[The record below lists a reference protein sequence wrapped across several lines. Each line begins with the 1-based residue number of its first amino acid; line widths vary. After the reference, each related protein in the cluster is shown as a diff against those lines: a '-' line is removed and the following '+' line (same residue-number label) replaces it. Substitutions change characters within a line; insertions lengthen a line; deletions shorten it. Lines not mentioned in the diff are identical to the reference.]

1 MLCCPK
7 CRQPLQ
13 QKERTFSCPAGHSFD
28 IAASGYCNLL
38 LSSRS
43 GDKVGDDKQMVLARR
58 AFLDQGYYQPLA
70 DAVCSQIGELAQKK
84 LVCVIDA
91 GCGEGYYTRQIAQTL
106 QACGQLQ
113 QIVGMDI
120 SKSATQYA
128 AKRDKR
134 TQYITASTYQMPVK
148 DRSAD
153 LVVSLFA
160 PTPAQEFARVLRPDG
175 AVLCVVPGQMHLWEL
190 KCAVYDT
197 PYRNREEKHRLEG
210 FVLTD
215 RKHVEYTVTMKR
227 PEDIRT
233 LFAMTPYSHR
243 TSSEGKRRLYALQS
257 LTVTLS
263 FVLLTFRP
271 EQGIVSAEE
280 HGKGEHG

>member
-1 MLCCPK
+1 MVSMLCCPN
-7 CRQPLQ
+7 CGQPL
-13 QKERTFSCPAGHSFD
+13 KKTDRTFCCPKRHSFD

-43 GDKVGDDKQMVLARR
+43 GDRVGDEKQMVMARR
-58 AFLDQGYYQPLA
+58 RFLDRGYYQPLA
-70 DAVCSQIGELAQKK
+70 DAVCTK
-84 LVCVIDA
+84 VCGMVSKPAAVIDA
-91 GCGEGYYTRQIAQTL
+91 GCGEGYYTRQMAQ
-106 QACGQLQ
+106 QLAERGLLSQ
-113 QIVGMDI
+113 MIGIDI

-128 AKRDKR
+128 AKRDAQ
-134 TQYITASTYQMPVK
+134 TQYVTASTYQMPIAAY
-148 DRSAD
+148 SAD

-160 PTPAQEFARVLRPDG
+160 PTPAQEFLRVLRPDG
-175 AVLCVVPGQMHLWEL
+175 AVLCVVPGEMHLWEL

-197 PYRNREEKHRLEG
+197 PYRNREEKHRLDG

-215 RKHVEYTVTMKR
+215 CTHVEYQVTIDR

-243 TSSEGKRRLYALQS
+243 TPAEGKRRLEALES

-263 FVLLTFRP
+263 FALLTFRP
-271 EQGIVSAEE
+271 EQERASD
-280 HGKGEHG
+280 